1 LLALHSFPTRRS
13 SDLYTVQPDGTIIFT
28 PEREFFGES
37 SIRYVVSDVNGLS
50 SDPATITV
58 TVARSQPQAVNDHA
72 ETAFNTPVQIP
83 VLDNDIA
90 DGAPLDPSA

>member
-83 VLDNDIA
+83 VRSEEHTSELQSREN
-90 DGAPLDPSA
+90 L